1 MTTNQTATAKQIAAA
16 TEDAYSCSR
25 YTPAAWI
32 GIARALLEAGADADE
47 AHWVLM
53 SKHTRWAADGA
64 SRNHGTT
71 LADFLNYVKS
81 GHVGSLEKLIAAA
94 RRELKP
100 AAAPASLD
108 GAYLAGACEG
118 EDIADLID
126 LARALRADGITNYG
140 PRAARILETIERRAA
155 DRR

>member
-1 MTTNQTATAKQIAAA
+1 MTNQTAAAKQIAAA
-16 TEDAYSCSR
+16 TQDAYSCSR

-53 SKHTRWAADGA
+53 SKHTRWAADSA
-64 SRNHGTT
+64 SRNHSAT
-71 LADFLNYVKS
+71 LADFLNYAKS

-94 RRELKP
+94 RHELKP
-100 AAAPASLD
+100 AAPAPASLD

-126 LARALRADGITNYG
+126 LA
-140 PRAARILETIERRAA
+140 
-155 DRR
+155 